1 MKKKVLVVGYGSI
14 SKKLVKLLNKR
25 KNLDIAILRTKIKK
39 KEKEKLNFL
48 FKISEAVKFNPK
60 YIFICCSANLHAYY
74 FKKFKNLNANIFIE
88 KPLVTK
94 TSEIGILKKYKYEVI
109 VGYFLRFH
117 PAAIYIKKFIQKNI
131 TKVRIVNL
139 EVGYDLRKW
148 RPDRALDTTVSVN
161 KKLGGGALFELSH
174 EIDLATWFLGFP
186 DQIFCSN
193 FKISKLKMNTEDVSR
208 IILNYNRKKIIAN
221 LNLDLIQKKYSRNIK
236 VICDEKVLF
245 YDFSNNLLQIDNGKN
260 IKRVKFKTN
269 FAITYKN
276 QINFFIDKFSRAKK
290 SNNVVSDLSSS
301 LRLSNLIFHLM
312 KSNKLKK
319 RIKFS

>member
-1 MKKKVLVVGYGSI
+1 
-14 SKKLVKLLNKR
+14 
-25 KNLDIAILRTKIKK
+25 
-39 KEKEKLNFL
+39 
-48 FKISEAVKFNPK
+48 
-60 YIFICCSANLHAYY
+60 
-74 FKKFKNLNANIFIE
+74 
-88 KPLVTK
+88 
-94 TSEIGILKKYKYEVI
+94 
-109 VGYFLRFH
+109 
-117 PAAIYIKKFIQKNI
+117 
-131 TKVRIVNL
+131 
-139 EVGYDLRKW
+139 
-148 RPDRALDTTVSVN
+148 
-161 KKLGGGALFELSH
+161 
-174 EIDLATWFLGFP
+174 
-186 DQIFCSN
+186 
-193 FKISKLKMNTEDVSR
+193 MNTEDVSR